1 MSLGGFLFYDKK
13 FPKLNLLK
21 FWSKREVACIAQAW
35 YDISV
40 FVKNGVNGSYPQGY
54 IIGEYTA

>member
-1 MSLGGFLFYDKK
+1 MNSSEKFLDDFI
-13 FPKLNLLK
+13 LLK

-40 FVKNGVNGSYPQGY
+40 VVKNGVDGSYPQSY